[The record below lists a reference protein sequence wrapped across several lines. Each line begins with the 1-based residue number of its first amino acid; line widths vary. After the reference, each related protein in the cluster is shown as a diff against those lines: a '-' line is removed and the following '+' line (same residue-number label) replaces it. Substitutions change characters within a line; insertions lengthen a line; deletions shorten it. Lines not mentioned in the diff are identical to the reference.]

1 MSLDDNQR
9 QALAKSIISIA
20 IYGLTAVPLGF
31 FVSTKDISIWV
42 YLICMLTCLFL
53 LCVGI
58 YLSRKP
64 QHSHDQLT
72 ADIRKGIFHITTA
85 QITHDI

>member
-9 QALAKSIISIA
+9 QALAKSIISLA
-20 IYGLTAVPLGF
+20 TYTLTAIPFGL
-31 FVSTKDISIWV
+31 FVSSMDISVWAYILV
-42 YLICMLTCLFL
+42 LIAGLFL